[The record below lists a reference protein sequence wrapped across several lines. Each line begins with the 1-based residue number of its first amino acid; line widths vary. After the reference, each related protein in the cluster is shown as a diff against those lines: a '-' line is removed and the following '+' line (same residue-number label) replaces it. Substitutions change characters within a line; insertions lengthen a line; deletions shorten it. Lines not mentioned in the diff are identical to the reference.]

1 MQQFSVDGG
10 FAVSENKYK
19 NAKGLSNQ
27 ILLQDHDQKQK
38 NIVRYEF
45 QSKTA
50 CEVKHRKYFYIF

>member
-10 FAVSENKYK
+10 FALSENKYK

-38 NIVRYEF
+38 ILYDMD
-45 QSKTA
+45 SSLKLHT
-50 CEVKHRKYFYIF
+50 K